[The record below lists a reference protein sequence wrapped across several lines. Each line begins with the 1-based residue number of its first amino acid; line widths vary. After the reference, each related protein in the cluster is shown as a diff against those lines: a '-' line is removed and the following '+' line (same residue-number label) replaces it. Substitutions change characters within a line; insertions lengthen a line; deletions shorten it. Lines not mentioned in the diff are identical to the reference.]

1 MTFSITLS
9 IVLVTSV
16 ISIISFQ
23 NENMKNRWMFSPY
36 KYTKEKN
43 RFIILSHGFIHA
55 DFLHL
60 FFNMY
65 VLYVFGTE
73 VEDFIVDSS
82 NIGHIYFISLYLLGI
97 IFSTFPSIQKHH
109 NNPSYYSLGASGAV
123 SSVVFSFIIL
133 FPTKE
138 LGLILLP
145 GLNLPGFVFGLLY
158 LISEHYLSKKQYS
171 NIAHD
176 AHLSGAIFG
185 ILFLLIYD
193 YEIFLIFFQKINSYL
208 ASFFT

>member
-23 NENMKNRWMFSPY
+23 NENMKNRQMFSPY

-82 NIGHIYFISLYLLGI
+82 NIGYIFYFALFIRYNLL
-97 IFSTFPSIQKHH
+97 H
-109 NNPSYYSLGASGAV
+109 
-123 SSVVFSFIIL
+123 
-133 FPTKE
+133 
-138 LGLILLP
+138 
-145 GLNLPGFVFGLLY
+145 
-158 LISEHYLSKKQYS
+158 
-171 NIAHD
+171 
-176 AHLSGAIFG
+176 
-185 ILFLLIYD
+185 FL
-193 YEIFLIFFQKINSYL
+193 QS
-208 ASFFT
+208 

>member
-1 MTFSITLS
+1 MTFSITLI

-23 NENMKNRWMFSPY
+23 NENMKNKWMFSPY

-43 RFIILSHGFIHA
+43 RFIILSHGFVHA

-65 VLYVFGTE
+65 VLYVFGSS
-73 VEDFIVDSS
+73 VEDYFQESS
-82 NIGHIYFISLYLLGI
+82 SIGYIYYISFYILGL
-97 IFSTFPSIQKHH
+97 IFSTFPSILKNH

-123 SSVVFSFIIL
+123 SAVVFSNILL
-133 FPTKE
+133 FPLDK

-145 GLNLPGFVFGLLY
+145 GLYLPGFVFGFLY
-158 LISEHYLSKKQYS
+158 LLSEHYLSKKQYS

-176 AHLSGAIFG
+176 AHISGAVFG
-185 ILFLLIYD
+185 ILFLILYD
-193 YEIFLIFFQKINSYL
+193 FEIIIQFFQEINSYL
-208 ASFFT
+208 VSF